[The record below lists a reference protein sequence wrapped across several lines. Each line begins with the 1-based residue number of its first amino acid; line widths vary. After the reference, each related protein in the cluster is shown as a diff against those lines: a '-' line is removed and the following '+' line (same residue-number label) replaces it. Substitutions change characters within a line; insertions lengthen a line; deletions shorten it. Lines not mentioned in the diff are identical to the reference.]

1 MSNGYID
8 VINKL
13 EAEND
18 IIILVFSREDIAS
31 GCDMEIS
38 DDCWVEIKRQFN
50 KAYNAFD
57 GESNFELL
65 CLIARDVCC
74 EKDCDD
80 PLE

>member
-1 MSNGYID
+1 MNTNYID

-13 EAEND
+13 EDEND
-18 IIILVFSREDIAS
+18 IIVLVFSREDIAS
-31 GCDMEIS
+31 GCDLEIS
-38 DDCWVEIKRQFN
+38 DECWVEIKRQFD

-74 EKDCDD
+74 GKDCDD
-80 PLE
+80 L